1 MTIARNG
8 LALAA
13 RVALLCLACF
23 APPAHAKTTV
33 GTFTLE
39 GGDDLVGPERELTKY
54 SFNAGAKGVIMAT
67 FWAPK
72 SNADIVGQFKIW
84 LIRDDSWAA
93 YHAATTCVDK
103 EVLALQSFTIRNHE
117 REGPWTQAHAGIFE
131 NAKDAWDYHH
141 REVHESMKR
150 YSFVHEVD
158 NTDGGTR
165 GFYVS
170 VAYCPLEQYA
180 PGTIRVPAVEY
191 QVLALN
197 DGFTHLPADEF
208 GLPRLTL
215 LAFLAL
221 VGYGAYCLHLL
232 RTAHYRAKGVEG
244 DVRKVHLVVVLLG
257 AAYAGQVLATLSEG
271 LHLRAYAGDGVG
283 RPWLDHLS
291 EFCEAGSTWVIMF
304 VLVCL
309 ACGWTLA
316 DVKEL
321 ARFRSLG
328 GHGMTADELA
338 GKKNDGKLAGAD
350 TKSAM
355 AFLRDPKKIFA
366 SGLNLVGLAV
376 VALCS
381 LSVLLIL
388 FGKKDDDD
396 FRAFH
401 DHETAAGMVAA
412 GVRLLVGVLFRF
424 ALSRTM
430 AVSGVQLN
438 KKLSS
443 FLAQLRL
450 WGTVW
455 FAAFPALLVLT
466 AALPHYLRHR
476 AVTAGVLLL
485 QCGALFMLTRLFL
498 VRSGDYFELTTL
510 AERGMLPSQ
519 LSDMMEGG
527 AVSLGLANTLKKMPS
542 VPASLAAPAAQVVK
556 KGAQIFKKKKLAQ
569 D

>member
-1 MTIARNG
+1 M
-8 LALAA
+8 
-13 RVALLCLACF
+13 LCRSI
-23 APPAHAKTTV
+23 HS
-33 GTFTLE
+33 
-39 GGDDLVGPERELTKY
+39 R
-54 SFNAGAKGVIMAT
+54 
-67 FWAPK
+67 
-72 SNADIVGQFKIW
+72 Q
-84 LIRDDSWAA
+84 
-93 YHAATTCVDK
+93 
-103 EVLALQSFTIRNHE
+103 
-117 REGPWTQAHAGIFE
+117 
-131 NAKDAWDYHH
+131 
-141 REVHESMKR
+141 
-150 YSFVHEVD
+150 
-158 NTDGGTR
+158 
-165 GFYVS
+165 
-170 VAYCPLEQYA
+170 
-180 PGTIRVPAVEY
+180 
-191 QVLALN
+191 

-221 VGYGAYCLHLL
+221 VAYGCYCLYLL
-232 RTAHYRAKGVEG
+232 RTVHYRAKGVDG

-257 AAYAGQVLATLSEG
+257 WAYAGQALATLSEG
-271 LHLRAYAGDGVG
+271 LHLRAYASDGIG
-283 RPWLDHLS
+283 HPWLDHLS
-291 EFCEAGSTWVIMF
+291 ELCEAGSTWVIMF

-328 GHGMTADELA
+328 GHGMTADELS
-338 GKKNDGKLAGAD
+338 GKKNDGALAGAD

-366 SGLNLVGLAV
+366 SGLNLVGLGV

-401 DHETAAGMVAA
+401 DHETKAGMVAA

-424 ALSRTM
+424 ALGKTM

-455 FAAFPALLVLT
+455 FAAFPCLLVLT

-485 QCGALFMLTRLFL
+485 QCPSQFRGTPDCTRKRCVAQLRPWMLT
-498 VRSGDYFELTTL
+498 V
-510 AERGMLPSQ
+510 AESF
-519 LSDMMEGG
+519 
-527 AVSLGLANTLKKMPS
+527 A
-542 VPASLAAPAAQVVK
+542 
-556 KGAQIFKKKKLAQ
+556 
-569 D
+569 

>member
-1 MTIARNG
+1 
-8 LALAA
+8 
-13 RVALLCLACF
+13 V
-23 APPAHAKTTV
+23 
-33 GTFTLE
+33 
-39 GGDDLVGPERELTKY
+39 
-54 SFNAGAKGVIMAT
+54 
-67 FWAPK
+67 
-72 SNADIVGQFKIW
+72 
-84 LIRDDSWAA
+84 
-93 YHAATTCVDK
+93 
-103 EVLALQSFTIRNHE
+103 
-117 REGPWTQAHAGIFE
+117 
-131 NAKDAWDYHH
+131 
-141 REVHESMKR
+141 
-150 YSFVHEVD
+150 
-158 NTDGGTR
+158 
-165 GFYVS
+165 
-170 VAYCPLEQYA
+170 
-180 PGTIRVPAVEY
+180 
-191 QVLALN
+191 
-197 DGFTHLPADEF
+197 
-208 GLPRLTL
+208 
-215 LAFLAL
+215 
-221 VGYGAYCLHLL
+221 
-232 RTAHYRAKGVEG
+232 HYRAKGVDG

-257 AAYAGQVLATLSEG
+257 WAYAGQALATLSEG
-271 LHLRAYAGDGVG
+271 LHLRAYASDGVG
-283 RPWLDHLS
+283 HPWLDHLS
-291 EFCEAGSTWVIMF
+291 ELCEAGSTWVIMF

-328 GHGMTADELA
+328 GHGMTADELS
-338 GKKNDGKLAGAD
+338 GKKNDGALAGAD

-366 SGLNLVGLAV
+366 SGLNLVGLGV

-401 DHETAAGMVAA
+401 DHETKAGMVAA

-424 ALSRTM
+424 ALGKTM

-455 FAAFPALLVLT
+455 FAAFPCLLVLT

-485 QCGALFMLTRLFL
+485 QCGALFALARLFL
-498 VRSGDYFELTTL
+498 VRSSDYCSLTELS
-510 AERGMLPSQ
+510 ERGMLPSQ

-527 AVSLGLANTLKKMPS
+527 AVSLGLADTLQKMPS
-542 VPASLAAPAAQVVK
+542 MPASLAAPAAQVVK
-556 KGAQIFKKKKLAQ
+556 KGAQIFKKKKEAQ